1 MFNPIQQFQHLFRP
15 VISSADVKRKYNLPA
30 NISLTVRLTADGWFV
45 ATSSELP
52 GLVTQARNQR
62 ELLRMV
68 NDAVL
73 SYFDVPKRES
83 TLIYDKLDAGDVV
96 MEYQGKLQTLHA

>member
-1 MFNPIQQFQHLFRP
+1 MFNLIQQFQHLFRP
-15 VISSADVKRKYNLPA
+15 AASSADIKRKYNLPA

-45 ATSSELP
+45 ATSPDLP

-62 ELLRMV
+62 ALLRQV

-73 SYFDVPKRES
+73 SYFDVPKHEAS
-83 TLIYDKLDAGDVV
+83 VVYDRFDAGDIV
-96 MEYQGKLQTLHA
+96 MQYQGQLQTQNA

>member
-1 MFNPIQQFQHLFRP
+1 MFNVIQQFQHLFKP
-15 VISSADVKRKYNLPA
+15 AISSADIKRKYNLPA

-45 ATSSELP
+45 ATSPELP

-73 SYFDVPKRES
+73 SYFDVPRREAV
-83 TLIYDKLDAGDVV
+83 LVYDKFDAGDIV
-96 MEYQGKLQTLHA
+96 MQYQGQLQTLHA